1 MLREAA
7 EAGAP
12 GGLAGRGGRGRGGRG
27 GGRGARGPTG
37 GPQTRG
43 CRQERSRPHRRQ
55 RLRRSGQPPP
65 PQKKSKPAS
74 GGAPDLAYSRWT
86 REELEALITGIE
98 RFITPDLLLQV
109 SPNPDARFPKAKT
122 TLNWAGIK
130 EAAGLR
136 FALRYRTTVNLKDK
150 ARNIYNMCQRPF
162 TDMRMPAA
170 WDNELFLRAR
180 RAFGVTEIAPS
191 AAAE

>member
-1 MLREAA
+1 MASPA
-7 EAGAP
+7 EV
-12 GGLAGRGGRGRGGRG
+12 G
-27 GGRGARGPTG
+27 GGEEAEEGAEGLVAL
-37 GPQTRG
+37 QAA
-43 CRQERSRPHRRQ
+43 RQ
-55 RLRRSGQPPP
+55 RAAAGTSAPAPTADSDFDDPDNLPP

-180 RAFGVTEIAPS
+180 MAFGVTEIAPS